1 MASQTLSVRYRPKD
15 WDSLVEQE
23 YIKTILENQIETNS
37 IKNAYLFVG
46 SAGTGKTTSARI
58 FANKIN
64 KGLGNP
70 IEIDGASNN
79 RNRPNAINNRRC

>member
-37 IKNAYLFVG
+37 IKNAYLF
-46 SAGTGKTTSARI
+46 TGRSTGQEKQHQLEYLQI
-58 FANKIN
+58 K
-64 KGLGNP
+64 
-70 IEIDGASNN
+70 
-79 RNRPNAINNRRC
+79 